1 MLKVNNLAG
10 ARQHWQWLQWGRQEP
25 GQLWIIR
32 VSGVWEVNYWEW
44 PEKTVR
50 PENKRSGSYL
60 PGPQVQ
66 TTSTS
71 IKFCVHSN
79 TLIHI
84 FRTSLCLLPIIRCE
98 GAHSALWN
106 ARNYI
111 IFKNISDSI
120 KVRQWVSVWSQIFLN
135 VFPLVSDSSLSRTWW
150 RTSRRSS
157 LPWRSCWVWTTMS
170 TSQVSSFVSVNSF
183 LVKTMIFSLFDMVKR
198 SADWGSGT
206 FTTRITRIKIIIII
220 ISC

>member
-1 MLKVNNLAG
+1 MTAVRKTRTWSTMGLTSVWSL
-10 ARQHWQWLQWGRQEP
+10 R
-25 GQLWIIR
+25 GQLLRMTWEHCS
-32 VSGVWEVNYWEW
+32 SGEQ
-44 PEKTVR
+44 TFR
-50 PENKRSGSYL
+50 ITSARSSG
-60 PGPQVQ
+60 
-66 TTSTS
+66 TTKSSS

-98 GAHSALWN
+98 GAHSAHWY
-106 ARNYI
+106 ARNYK
-111 IFKNISDSI
+111 IFKNISHSI
-120 KVRQWVSVWSQIFLN
+120 IVRQWVSVWSQIFLN

-170 TSQVSSFVSVNSF
+170 TSQVSSFVSVNSL

-206 FTTRITRIKIIIII
+206 FTTRITRIKIIII
-220 ISC
+220 SC